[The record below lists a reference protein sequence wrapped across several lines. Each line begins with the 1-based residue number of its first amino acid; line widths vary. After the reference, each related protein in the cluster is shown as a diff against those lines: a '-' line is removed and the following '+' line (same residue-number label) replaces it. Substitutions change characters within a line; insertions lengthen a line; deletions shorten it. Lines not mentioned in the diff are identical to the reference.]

1 MSQQG
6 VPKSVPTILNPLG
19 VETKRSLV
27 EDPLPPGS
35 GAAVYPVGW
44 WGAGYGVVVLG
55 TGGVGAGYWVW
66 VPVLGTVALYTGT
79 VPCIPVL
86 WPCIPG
92 FFDPFGP

>member
-55 TGGVGAGYWVW
+55 TGGGGCWVLGVGTGTGYCG
-66 VPVLGTVALYTGT
+66 PVYRYCALYTGTVALYTG
-79 VPCIPVL
+79 I
-86 WPCIPG
+86 
-92 FFDPFGP
+92 F